1 MKDRSCRSLST
12 EECSGQVSLLGITED
27 LSFMKGEKL
36 LISISSCETIEE
48 PVPSQDS
55 TDSVGEMPPS
65 ITDLMPK
72 EEQPKE
78 EQPKEE
84 VLPTLPAVTALA
96 VPAITVKEMQ
106 LAALCFLENQL
117 ARQLAVA
124 WVSCSGNEAR
134 WLEAAGI
141 ERALFNDANR
151 LCAALR
157 MNNICQDGGITD
169 SRAIQYIQQIA
180 AEPLLKQGRRNDK
193 SSKR

>member
-1 MKDRSCRSLST
+1 MDKEYSNRRAESIA
-12 EECSGQVSLLGITED
+12 GQESLLGMVED
-27 LSFMKGEKL
+27 LSFDKSEKL
-36 LISISSCETIEE
+36 LISTCETVEE
-48 PVPSQDS
+48 EQ
-55 TDSVGEMPPS
+55 TAGEDILAEPPPS
-65 ITDLMPK
+65 IADLL
-72 EEQPKE
+72 
-78 EQPKEE
+78 PKEE
-84 VLPTLPAVTALA
+84 VQVQEASQPSLPAIIAMA
-96 VPAITVKEMQ
+96 VPVIAVKEMQ

-124 WVSCSGNEAR
+124 WVSCNGNEAR

-157 MNNICQDGGITD
+157 MNNICQDGGVTD

-193 SSKR
+193 SGKR